1 MIVILSRRAG
11 SKSQD
16 SRSTDGR
23 AENVLITG
31 ASSGIGKVT
40 AIYLAERGYHVIGT
54 SRSMERLVDLEQTAT
69 RRGLSIT
76 PVQLNINTNGGVDQV
91 MPHLMEQVGVIDV
104 LVNNAGYSIW
114 GPVESLSVT
123 DIKTLFETNYFAAVR
138 MSKAVLPGM
147 IEQGR
152 GKIINISSVL
162 GRLGT
167 PFMGAYVSSKF
178 ALEGLSESMRA
189 ELLPLG
195 VRVSLVEPGIFKTNF
210 TKNQIVADGVESVR
224 EGRYGELIGNYEE
237 RHKHFERFTSDP
249 VEVAKV
255 IHKIVRSRNP
265 AFRYAVGIEAKLGI
279 MGKRLVPERLFHA
292 ILNHATLG

>member
-1 MIVILSRRAG
+1 
-11 SKSQD
+11 
-16 SRSTDGR
+16 
-23 AENVLITG
+23 
-31 ASSGIGKVT
+31 
-40 AIYLAERGYHVIGT
+40 
-54 SRSMERLVDLEQTAT
+54 MERLVDLEQTAT

-292 ILNHATLG
+292 ILNRATLG